1 MATSSSSSSSNGA
14 QTNGAQSNNVEHTDA
29 LVVGGGPIGLLIAA
43 QLVRF
48 GCTAIVIERDDKP
61 SMPIY
66 GRATTLWCRTLEL
79 LDQLG
84 LCDPLMEEGCFTKD
98 GVNFRNGKAVPGGCV
113 RSAVKCLGGAVAVR
127 RASTLMPSH
136 GGPVSVQTDLWA
148 GEQVLKK
155 RDCCSN
161 TLSIPQGWL
170 EQAQLTLDPFD
181 LPAHEQARRHAL
193 QPLVRT
199 YLLLLSSTSYEPRL
213 TSVHARTCLCAH
225 AGSTS
230 ANA

>member
-1 MATSSSSSSSNGA
+1 MATSSSSSSHCNGGA
-14 QTNGAQSNNVEHTDA
+14 HSNGAQSNDVEHTDA

-48 GCTAIVIERDDKP
+48 GCSATVIERDDKP

-113 RSAVKCLGGAVAVR
+113 GVVVPVGQCSK
-127 RASTLMPSH
+127 RASTLMPSIA
-136 GGPVSVQTDLWA
+136 VLASVQTDLWA
-148 GEQVLKK
+148 GEQVSKK
-155 RDCCSN
+155 RASAAAATSCRFARMLARAGPAE
-161 TLSIPQGWL
+161 TP
-170 EQAQLTLDPFD
+170 APF
-181 LPAHEQARRHAL
+181 
-193 QPLVRT
+193 
-199 YLLLLSSTSYEPRL
+199 LLHSAWTSTATRASTSRAYPPATAVL
-213 TSVHARTCLCAH
+213 SFA
-225 AGSTS
+225 
-230 ANA
+230 